1 MMNMS
6 LYFKLIPVEEKPL
19 NRYSKEMYKELIQ
32 EFLSKDFLLA
42 EVLID
47 VNNKS
52 YVKAMLIKCL
62 EEMNLE
68 HKLVVSIVNN
78 KCFLERF

>member
-6 LYFKLIPVEEKPL
+6 LYFKLIPVDEKPL

-42 EVLID
+42 EVLVD

-52 YVKAMLIKCL
+52 YVKAMLLKCL
-62 EEMNLE
+62 EEMNME
-68 HKLVVSIVNN
+68 HKIVVSIVNN

>member
-1 MMNMS
+1 MS

>member
-1 MMNMS
+1 MMKMS
-6 LYFKLIPVEEKPL
+6 LYFKLIPVKEKPL

-32 EFLSKDFLLA
+32 EFISKDFMLA
-42 EVLID
+42 EVLVN

-52 YVKAMLIKCL
+52 YVKSMLIKCL
-62 EEMNLE
+62 EEMRLE
-68 HKLVVSIVNN
+68 HKIVVTIVNN